1 MKKVLFPG
9 SFDPITNAHLNII
22 KRAIE
27 LGFYVEVGI
36 LNNREKSG
44 MLSVEKKL
52 EIINKIKENHQLN
65 NMNVFA
71 SNDLLVDV
79 CDQRNISLVIRGI
92 RSIKDYEYEK
102 ELEFNN
108 KKLNNKLEYIYM
120 NTQDDLRSVSST
132 IVRELIYYKR
142 DVSHLVPKEV
152 VDSL

>member
-22 KRAIE
+22 KRTID
-27 LGFYVEVGI
+27 LGFHVEVGI
-36 LNNREKSG
+36 LNNREKNS
-44 MLSVEKKL
+44 MFPVEKKM
-52 EIINKIKENHQLN
+52 EIINKIKENHQLK
-65 NMNVFA
+65 NMSVFT

-152 VDSL
+152 VESL